1 MKLSEIYEE
10 MIIIDA
16 WNKLEEAFNET
27 ALLSE
32 GNARLDELIKESD
45 KVVFENFGIDTEDKK
60 YFIAGSARLY
70 LYPGLVEVINEL
82 SSEISEEKMVKIPSE
97 PGDLDIVIPL
107 NPKLWETL
115 KNNVSNKL
123 YDAGG
128 DDTDAVG
135 DDTDAGGEYS
145 FNDNLEKGIFRPQ
158 KLGLTQMDIEV
169 FKEWNP
175 SKAGGE
181 YASTVVGSPK
191 EIFSR
196 ASKFNGYYY
205 MSMFDVINYKFQMD
219 RPKEKRI
226 AAIINDYLANNAR
239 VAKDKKIEPRSK
251 ESLLKILSR
260 VIRMRYNPTSSK
272 E

>member
-32 GNARLDELIKESD
+32 GNARLDKLIKESE
-45 KVVFENFGIDTEDKK
+45 KAVFENFGIDTGDKK

-82 SSEISEEKMVKIPSE
+82 SSEISEEKMDEIPIE
-97 PGDLDIVIPL
+97 PGDLDIIIPL

-115 KNNVSNKL
+115 KNNVSDKL
-123 YDAGG
+123 DDAG
-128 DDTDAVG
+128 D
-135 DDTDAGGEYS
+135 EYS

-226 AAIINDYLANNAR
+226 AAIINDYLANNAQ
-239 VAKDKKIEPRSK
+239 VAKDKNIEPRSE